1 MQMKDMLNTAAA
13 VDNDIQWVDAAS
25 RFHFKAA
32 ICPLA
37 GKITEDLY
45 LNKTAHRSAARTPSR
60 ALHAVSHSLVN
71 FLQAFPGFNTVW
83 GENLLNLNTGIYPD
97 VFWTHYGFQQ
107 IFTSRHECH

>member
-1 MQMKDMLNTAAA
+1 MKDMLNTAVA
-13 VDNDIQWVDAAS
+13 VYNDIQYVDAAS

-45 LNKTAHRSAARTPSR
+45 LNKTTHISGTYTPSC

-71 FLQAFPGFNTVW
+71 FL
-83 GENLLNLNTGIYPD
+83 
-97 VFWTHYGFQQ
+97 
-107 IFTSRHECH
+107 